1 MNTAGILRSL
11 RVVIV
16 VLLTISQVN
25 AADPLRLKLSTVASN
40 IRSHAPVSLNVH
52 LDWASPKLL
61 EGQLELTC
69 YDGEKLLHRSIES
82 DVALLAGDRHSRT
95 ILPPMSL
102 ASDQALLTVKARF
115 LSETTIYDLG
125 SFELRA
131 SVFWRRSFVIGVV
144 MPDKLARGAE
154 SGDLGQALR
163 LDQLD
168 GNQISARELV
178 SIPSQITPEN
188 LRSSGLGLFSY
199 DVLALTS
206 PGFKALE
213 KSQLDAI
220 GDWVEAGGSVFVV
233 IDDANS
239 PEQTRFLN
247 RIAGRPDVVPAE
259 FIDGDALPPGGIV
272 DQSGRLRMYY
282 PGLGRSVILQ
292 VESQTEPT
300 VDLRAA
306 TAHLWKIRNEMQF
319 EFHRT
324 GSSQRLTK
332 RLSGSDTN
340 QSDSG
345 TRGAIDWQPDNE
357 DSDSLYSQFQ
367 PVRLDES
374 DSLTTILLPDDVRT
388 IPLSVVITILVLFL
402 TTIVPIDYYVLG
414 HFNCRR
420 FTWIL
425 LPVLSLVFTGFTAW
439 LGNAYLGSTDYRTSL
454 EFVDLT
460 TGNRVIRNSRFEMLF
475 TATQKEV
482 ATELKQSLYADVA
495 VQGTKEVD
503 KWDSGRGTMTTDI
516 ADETVAGTDLS
527 SDSASSLYRGNMPT
541 LFTVEQQMRKWSP
554 RVSRQTSLQT
564 ERPIP
569 QFDLDD
575 IRTAWQQSSDVLA
588 NPEWQKSLRQK
599 IQTALPES
607 TVLLFTQNRVLDLTR
622 GEELQIPERPSASSA
637 TKSQKLIDLVCKVC
651 VRPAVGFFSIASQI
665 SPNGAGDF
673 EDLSILDPN
682 DAGQLLLVIVTRQ
695 GNDYVVFRRMYHKG
709 S

>member
-1 MNTAGILRSL
+1 MNTAGIFRSL
-11 RVVIV
+11 RLVIV
-16 VLLTISQVN
+16 VLLTISQVG

-61 EGQLELTC
+61 EGRLELTC

-95 ILPPMSL
+95 VLPPMSL
-102 ASDQALLTVKARF
+102 ASDQTLLTLKARF
-115 LSETTIYDLG
+115 LSDTTIYDLG

-131 SVFWRRSFVIGVV
+131 PVFWRRSFVIGVV
-144 MPDKLARGAE
+144 MPDKLARSAE
-154 SGDLGQALR
+154 RGDLGQALR
-163 LDQLD
+163 LDQLSAD
-168 GNQISARELV
+168 EFSARELV

-213 KSQLDAI
+213 ESQLDAI

-233 IDDANS
+233 IDDAS
-239 PEQTRFLN
+239 SAEQTRFLN
-247 RIAGRPDVVPAE
+247 RIAGLPDIVPAE
-259 FIDGDALPPGGIV
+259 FIDGDALPPGGTG

-292 VESQTEPT
+292 VESQTLTPN
-300 VDLRAA
+300 LRAA
-306 TAHLWKIRNEMQF
+306 TAHLWKIRNEMQL

-324 GSSQRLTK
+324 GNSRQLTNQ
-332 RLSGSDTN
+332 LSGSGTKGSIN
-340 QSDSG
+340 WQSGND
-345 TRGAIDWQPDNE
+345 
-357 DSDSLYSQFQ
+357 DSDLLYSPFQ
-367 PVRLDES
+367 PVRLDET

-388 IPLSVVITILVLFL
+388 IPLSVVVTILVLFL
-402 TTIVPIDYYVLG
+402 TAIVPIDYYVLG

-495 VQGTKEVD
+495 VERTKEVHE
-503 KWDSGRGTMTTDI
+503 WDSGRGTMTSDIADETD

-527 SDSASSLYRGNMPT
+527 SDAASSLYEGNMPT
-541 LFTVEQQMRKWSP
+541 LFTVRQLMRKWSP

-588 NPEWQKSLRQK
+588 NPERQQSLRDE

-607 TVLLFTQNRVLDLTR
+607 IVLLFTQNRVLDLTR
-622 GEELQIPERPSASSA
+622 GEDLQNPDRPSVSSD
-637 TKSQKLIDLVCKVC
+637 TKSQKLIDLICKVC

-695 GNDYVVFRRMYHKG
+695 GNDYVVFRRVYHKG